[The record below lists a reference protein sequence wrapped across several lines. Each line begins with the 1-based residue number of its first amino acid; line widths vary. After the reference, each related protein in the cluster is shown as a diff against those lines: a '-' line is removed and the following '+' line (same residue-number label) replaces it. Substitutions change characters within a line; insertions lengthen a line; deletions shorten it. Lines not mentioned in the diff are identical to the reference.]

1 MNDQERANQI
11 IPAIGGKEN
20 VVSLTHCMT
29 RLRFVL
35 KDESK
40 ADGEVV
46 KAIDGVMGVTQKGGQ
61 YQLIIG
67 PTVANLYE
75 AVNQQLGELEQEPVA
90 KEEDAPASEKEQQ
103 GRGKAIFENVLN
115 YISGS
120 LTPLIPILLV
130 ASFCKTIAVVIGPTL
145 LKLVSESSDIYQLFT
160 FVGDAGFYFLPVF
173 IGWSAAKK
181 LNTSIPIG
189 MLLGAVMLHPTFMA
203 MADKGSKFTV
213 YGIPTTPQNY
223 ASTVL
228 PMILTIAVMKWV
240 ETQWKKYSP
249 NILQIFLVPF
259 GTLLVMLPLMLVVFG
274 PLGGFLGTYIG
285 EALIALNSFARPL
298 AVAVVGATFAFIVI
312 TGMHPVLFT
321 YLFTAFP
328 AMGYDNFLMPGILA
342 SSWAMTGVAFACA
355 YKFKA
360 KDRKSLTMGY
370 IITWFFGGVGEP
382 LLYGL
387 SVPYKTP
394 FVASAIAG
402 AITGLVAGLLNLTA
416 YVLNISNGI
425 YGLAGFVGGSTYN
438 YVVLGITIV
447 VGLVSGFVT
456 MLFFK
461 LDEGVVKN

>member
-75 AVNQQLGELEQEPVA
+75 AVNQQLGELDQEPVA
-90 KEEDAPASEKEQQ
+90 KQEDAPAGEKEQQ

-259 GTLLVMLPLMLVVFG
+259 GTLLIMLPLMLVVFG

>member
-1 MNDQERANQI
+1 M
-11 IPAIGGKEN
+11 
-20 VVSLTHCMT
+20 
-29 RLRFVL
+29 
-35 KDESK
+35 
-40 ADGEVV
+40 
-46 KAIDGVMGVTQKGGQ
+46 
-61 YQLIIG
+61 
-67 PTVANLYE
+67 
-75 AVNQQLGELEQEPVA
+75 
-90 KEEDAPASEKEQQ
+90 
-103 GRGKAIFENVLN
+103 
-115 YISGS
+115 
-120 LTPLIPILLV
+120 
-130 ASFCKTIAVVIGPTL
+130 
-145 LKLVSESSDIYQLFT
+145 
-160 FVGDAGFYFLPVF
+160 GDAGFYFLPVF